1 MQYIVKHREFSDL
14 HGRFNV
20 QTISAHGPSIRLGY
34 LNWTI
39 EDGVMH
45 IDDLFIN
52 EAHRQYG
59 IGSDLV
65 ETLLNLADLKG
76 VHEVWGLADRDNARL
91 RKFYEQFGFHFDEA
105 PNNHGQL
112 PFRLH
117 FVDADES

>member
-65 ETLLNLADLKG
+65 ETLLNLADFTL
-76 VHEVWGLADRDNARL
+76 
-91 RKFYEQFGFHFDEA
+91 
-105 PNNHGQL
+105 
-112 PFRLH
+112 
-117 FVDADES
+117 